1 MGHLGHLKEEYQ
13 DLVHRLDAGQV
24 GLPEPADPVAWQ
36 GWRDILEIM
45 YSAEE
50 AEICARIPLRP
61 TRLER
66 LAAQLGASPEVLRP
80 KLDAMCDKGI
90 VMDLV
95 HPETGEARYLLSPP
109 VVGFFEFSLMRIKDG
124 LPKKRLAEAYD
135 AYMHRD
141 RAFADEVFGGDTVIG
156 RALVNED
163 FLPPEVLPEV
173 MDWERATRVVEEA
186 HTHAVGTCYC
196 RHKAEHLGEPCDAPQ
211 QICLSLNAGAQF
223 MVRRGFGRASDRVE
237 TLELLH
243 QAREYRLVQIAD
255 NVQNRPT
262 YLCNCCGCCCGQL
275 QGINEFDLRA
285 VNPSGYT
292 PEVCDEECSGCSRC
306 SRACPVQAITMA
318 PRRVEAR
325 RKNDLRPAVDEDRC
339 IGCGVCACS
348 CGKQALRMTPV
359 MANQKPFVPD
369 NSLER
374 SLRMAI
380 ERGKL
385 PDLVFDQTQGRGMRF
400 LNRALRALTRLPGAE
415 RALAS
420 EQMKSRFVRFALK
433 TVKDPTGDG

>member
-13 DLVHRLDAGQV
+13 DLVQRLDAGQV
-24 GLPEPADPVAWQ
+24 GLPEPSDPVAWQ
-36 GWRDILEIM
+36 GWKELLEIL
-45 YSAEE
+45 YTAEE

-61 TRLER
+61 TSLAR
-66 LAAQLGASPEVLRP
+66 LARQLGTRPEVLRP

-95 HPETGEARYLLSPP
+95 HPETGDTRYLLSPP

-135 AYMHRD
+135 AYMHHD

-156 RALVNED
+156 RTLVHED

-173 MDWERATRVVEEA
+173 MDWERATRVLEEA
-186 HTHAVGTCYC
+186 HTHAVGLCYC
-196 RHKAEHLGEPCDAPQ
+196 RHKAEHLGKECDAPQ
-211 QICLSLNAGAQF
+211 EICLSLNAGAEF
-223 MVRRGFGRASDRVE
+223 IVRRGFGRASDRVE

-243 QAREYRLVQIAD
+243 RAREHRLVQIAD
-255 NVQNRPT
+255 NVMNRPT

-292 PEVCDEECSGCSRC
+292 PEVCDADCSGCSRC

-325 RKNDLRPAVDEDRC
+325 RQNDLRPAVDEDRC

-369 NSLER
+369 STLER
-374 SLRMAI
+374 SLRMAL

-415 RALAS
+415 RAIAS

-433 TVKDPTGDG
+433 TVQDPTGDS